1 MVLHEILLS
10 EEDGNLQVNMF
21 DLGTVISKEYQ
32 ELIILK
38 FTKKLS
44 ILLYPIGSGLVLAIS
59 KQFFYYILE
68 KFG

>member
-1 MVLHEILLS
+1 MVLHEILLY

-44 ILLYPIGSGLVLAIS
+44 IPL
-59 KQFFYYILE
+59 
-68 KFG
+68 